1 MLAVSPSA
9 SRACSPAPPPGTA
22 TPRRKPVGKY
32 RGMEADTMSRCDSI
46 MTDTSTSSRW
56 SRGFRFRRN
65 TGSIR
70 STTSTMSSRQKLT
83 QLFKRLALRLG
94 VGSNLSSYDLSMES
108 QHSVPTSSAASVTA
122 LQLDDISIRWGST
135 SRRYGGAGVSNI
147 RPSGPRRMQSDDAAA
162 VWANVIAKHAHTTK
176 GSAPAR
182 AFRHLLQERDDAR
195 AECVRLKSCVGQQ
208 VPSATD
214 SLGEIGR
221 ICGDLKVVLS
231 SFKESLPAKDATAA
245 PDTTLAPLEAI
256 YSRLEEL
263 TQALE
268 PNTIYQ
274 RTIEPQ
280 TRNEPT
286 KPIIRKPSAKPTA
299 PSPRVSRQS
308 SVRTLADTAQA
319 TRIPTPASQMHIE
332 QGQELSNAP
341 PTEQPPSQLITA
353 FPGNKTTMEDSD
365 NFARDL
371 CGRIE
376 KVFAGN
382 ENVEEAANVVTP
394 TPKVQPRPPRR
405 TRTLIVRKEREQ
417 ADGGKPMEDSET
429 DNIKNDDFVSSTS

>member
-1 MLAVSPSA
+1 MLAVSPSS
-9 SRACSPAPPPGTA
+9 SRACSPAPPPGSA
-22 TPRRKPVGKY
+22 TSRRKPVGKY

-108 QHSVPTSSAASVTA
+108 QHSVPTSSAASVA
-122 LQLDDISIRWGST
+122 AMQLDDISIRWGST

-176 GSAPAR
+176 GSAQAR

-195 AECVRLKSCVGQQ
+195 AECVRLKSSVGKQ
-208 VPSATD
+208 VPNGTD
-214 SLGEIGR
+214 TLGEIGR
-221 ICGDLKVVLS
+221 ICGDLKVALS
-231 SFKESLPAKDATAA
+231 SFKESLPAKDAIAA
-245 PDTTLAPLEAI
+245 PDTTVAPLEAI

-268 PNTIYQ
+268 
-274 RTIEPQ
+274 RVIEPQ
-280 TRNEPT
+280 TNNEPT
-286 KPIIRKPSAKPTA
+286 KPVIRKPSAKPTA

-319 TRIPTPASQMHIE
+319 TRIPTPASQMHTE
-332 QGQELSNAP
+332 QGQDLSNAP

-353 FPGNKTTMEDSD
+353 LPDNKTTTEDSD
-365 NFARDL
+365 TFARDL

-382 ENVEEAANVVTP
+382 ENVEEAAHVVTP

-417 ADGGKPMEDSET
+417 PDGGKPMEGSDT
-429 DNIKNDDFVSSTS
+429 DNIKNDDVVASTS